1 MEKLVKSLRELQ
13 VKLKAPKN
21 QFNKFGGYSYRSCE
35 DIVEA
40 VKPLL
45 PEGIS
50 LYLQDEIMLIGERYY
65 IKSAAIFTDGIDTI
79 FSTSFARE
87 EENKKGMDGSQ
98 ITGAASSYAR
108 KYALNA
114 LLLIDDNKD
123 ADATNQHDKAAPKK
137 PDVKPVY
144 SKPEPVVAKPVEKAQ
159 EKVLEQVSEE
169 LFIRAI
175 VRYQEAGAAAERA
188 KIESYLFTNY
198 MLSDEQAK
206 KWNKVKEEING

>member
-50 LYLQDEIMLIGERYY
+50 LYLQDEIVLIGERYY
-65 IKSAAIFTDGIDTI
+65 IKATATFTDGKDTI
-79 FSTSFARE
+79 SSTSFARE

-137 PDVKPVY
+137 PEAKPVY
-144 SKPEPVVAKPVEKAQ
+144 SKPEPVKEQPAKN

-169 LFIRAI
+169 LFMRAI
-175 VRYQEAGAAAERA
+175 VKYQEAGAAAERA
-188 KIESYLFTNY
+188 KIEGYLFTNY
-198 MLSDEQAK
+198 LLSDEQAK
-206 KWNKVKEEING
+206 KWNKVKEDING

>member
-123 ADATNQHDKAAPKK
+123 ADATNQHDKAAAKK
-137 PDVKPVY
+137 PEAKPVY
-144 SKPEPVVAKPVEKAQ
+144 SKAEPVVVKPVEKAQ
-159 EKVLEQVSEE
+159 QKVLELVSEE

>member
-50 LYLQDEIMLIGERYY
+50 LYLQDEIVLIGERYY
-65 IKSAAIFTDGIDTI
+65 IKATATFTDGKDTI
-79 FSTSFARE
+79 SSTSFARE

-137 PDVKPVY
+137 PEAKPVY
-144 SKPEPVVAKPVEKAQ
+144 SKPEPVAAKHVEKPQ
-159 EKVLEQVSEE
+159 DKVLEQVSEE
-169 LFIRAI
+169 LFMRAI
-175 VRYQEAGAAAERA
+175 VKYQEAGAAAERA
-188 KIESYLFTNY
+188 KIEGYLFTNY
-198 MLSDEQAK
+198 LLSDEQAK
-206 KWNKVKEEING
+206 KWNKVKEDING

>member
-65 IKSAAIFTDGIDTI
+65 IKATAIFTDGKDTI
-79 FSTSFARE
+79 SSTSFARE

-137 PDVKPVY
+137 PDAKPVY
-144 SKPEPVVAKPVEKAQ
+144 SKPEPVKEQPAKD

-169 LFIRAI
+169 LFMRAI
-175 VRYQEAGAAAERA
+175 VKYQEAGAAAERA
-188 KIESYLFTNY
+188 KIEGYLFNNY
-198 MLSDEQAK
+198 MLSDDQAK
-206 KWNKVKEEING
+206 KWNKVKEDING